1 MGPDL
6 SGPNFLICIHRQTH
20 NPKGE
25 TAMTHCNLTTPLP
38 AQTRSTIAMPSQPIE
53 APSAWMNNGTS
64 PAEFLL
70 ASSFLLISQSVIIW
84 SIAGLIHALKTR
96 K

>member
-1 MGPDL
+1 
-6 SGPNFLICIHRQTH
+6 
-20 NPKGE
+20 
-25 TAMTHCNLTTPLP
+25 MTYCNLTPQLT
-38 AQTRSTIAMPSQPIE
+38 QTQSTIAMPSQPIE

-70 ASSFLLISQSVIIW
+70 ASSFLLISQSIIIW
-84 SIAGLIHALKTR
+84 SIAGLIHALKSNR

>member
-1 MGPDL
+1 
-6 SGPNFLICIHRQTH
+6 
-20 NPKGE
+20 
-25 TAMTHCNLTTPLP
+25 MTHCNLTP
-38 AQTRSTIAMPSQPIE
+38 AQTQTQATIAMPSQPIE
-53 APSAWMNNGTS
+53 APSAWMHNGTS

-84 SIAGLIHALKTR
+84 SIAGLIHALKNR

>member
-1 MGPDL
+1 MSHNL
-6 SGPNFLICIHRQTH
+6 ALCKTSQQTLATSLPM
-20 NPKGE
+20 NP
-25 TAMTHCNLTTPLP
+25 TAAKP
-38 AQTRSTIAMPSQPIE
+38 QTTIAMPSQPIE
-53 APSAWMNNGTS
+53 APSAWMHNGTS

-84 SIAGLIHALKTR
+84 SIAGLIHALKNR